1 MSNIWATGTG
11 VDAAVVVV
19 VDVVVL
25 ADVEGGNGLVVVVLP
40 VSVFWIDV
48 LVTGRGGRLVV
59 LVRVPKFTFG
69 TGSAASTSEVTLA
82 EGELPRGG
90 PDVLL

>member
-1 MSNIWATGTG
+1 M
-11 VDAAVVVV
+11 
-19 VDVVVL
+19 
-25 ADVEGGNGLVVVVLP
+25 
-40 VSVFWIDV
+40 SVFWIDV

-82 EGELPRGG
+82 EGGLPRQLAFGSKLTTLFL
-90 PDVLL
+90 P

>member
-1 MSNIWATGTG
+1 M
-11 VDAAVVVV
+11 
-19 VDVVVL
+19 
-25 ADVEGGNGLVVVVLP
+25 
-40 VSVFWIDV
+40 SVFWIDV